1 MRFPSFLSG
10 LLIALGS
17 QAIGL
22 ATAAPLAMVE
32 VAPGIY
38 VHAGVQEDATAA
50 NEDAIANIGFIVGDA
65 AVMVVDPGGSAVEGR
80 SLRAAVQAITE
91 KPIRYVV
98 LTHVHPDHIFGAA
111 AFTDDHPVFV
121 GHARLPGAMAERGAY
136 YRRTLERSLGDKAA
150 SSEVIVPTMLVSATS
165 ALDLGDRVIDIEAHR
180 PAHTD
185 NDLTLFDRRTRT
197 LWASDLLFVERIP
210 VIDGSLVGWLQT
222 LQSLR
227 AVPALRAIPGHGP
240 PVVAWPSG
248 GAAETRYLEAV
259 LAGTRAAIRGGV
271 DIGDAWR
278 HVALEERGLWRLF
291 DDYHGRNVTT
301 AYKELE
307 WE

>member
-1 MRFPSFLSG
+1 MRFLSVLTG

-17 QAIGL
+17 QAIGP

-80 SLRAAVQAITE
+80 SLRAAVQAITD

-111 AFTDDHPVFV
+111 AFADDHPVFV

-136 YRRTLERSLGDKAA
+136 YRRALERSLGDKAA
-150 SSEVIVPTMLVSATS
+150 SSEVIVPTMLVSAML

-185 NDLTLFDRRTRT
+185 NDLTLFDHRTRT

-248 GAAETRYLEAV
+248 AAAEARYLDAV
-259 LAGTRAAIRGGV
+259 LAGTRAAIRQGV

-278 HVALEERGLWRLF
+278 HVALEERGLWGLF